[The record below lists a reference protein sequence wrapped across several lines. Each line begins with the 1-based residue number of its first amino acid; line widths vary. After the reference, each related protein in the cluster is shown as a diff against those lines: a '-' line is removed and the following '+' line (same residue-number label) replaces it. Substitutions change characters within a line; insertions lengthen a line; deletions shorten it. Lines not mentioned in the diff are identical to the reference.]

1 MGDQK
6 ILIQNKKAWHE
17 YFIEDRYEAGMVL
30 TGTEVKSLRNCRA
43 NLGDSYAKIKNGE
56 IWLCQAHISPYKEG
70 NIFNHDPLRNRKLL
84 LHKQQIAKLFSKT
97 EEKGYSLIPT
107 KIYLS
112 NGRIKIEIALA
123 KGKKLYDKRDSL
135 TAKQAKK
142 DIRNI

>member
-17 YFIEDRYEAGMVL
+17 YFIEDRYEAGIIL

-112 NGRIKIEIALA
+112 NGKIKIEIALA

>member
-17 YFIEDRYEAGMVL
+17 YFIEDRYEAGMIL

-112 NGRIKIEIALA
+112 NGKIKIEIALA